1 MGPWADVP
9 GLRENH
15 HGDMSSATITPG
27 TLHPTHGATALG
39 ADAAHAPHTHEQ
51 RHIVGNVFRAVK
63 VFAAAAVSVVLLGEY
78 ADD

>member
-1 MGPWADVP
+1 MM
-9 GLRENH
+9 E
-15 HGDMSSATITPG
+15 DMSSATITPG

-39 ADAAHAPHTHEQ
+39 QDTADRAPRSHE
-51 RHIVGNVFRAVK
+51 RHMVGNVFRAVK

>member
-1 MGPWADVP
+1 MM
-9 GLRENH
+9 E
-15 HGDMSSATITPG
+15 DMSSATITPG

-39 ADAAHAPHTHEQ
+39 PDAADRAPRSHDQ

-78 ADD
+78 AED